1 MPKDADRVTIVPIEL
16 PDGERIFAEVTAP
29 SGGDV
34 GAGRFGQLTDLGADI
49 SRISRFV
56 VSAVRDNLPEA
67 PRRYGVQFGIKL
79 SAETGPLVAVLTKAT
94 AEANL
99 VVHLEW
105 ENENS

>member
-1 MPKDADRVTIVPIEL
+1 MTIVPIGQL
-16 PDGERIFAEVTAP
+16 DGGPIFAEVVVN
-29 SGGDV
+29 SDGDV
-34 GAGRFGQLTDLGADI
+34 GADRFGRLTELGGEI

-56 VSAVRDNLPEA
+56 AGAVRDNLPDP

-105 ENENS
+105 EEDNPPESPTT

>member
-1 MPKDADRVTIVPIEL
+1 MTIVPIGQL
-16 PDGERIFAEVTAP
+16 DGGQIFAEVAVN
-29 SGGDV
+29 SDGDV
-34 GAGRFGQLTDLGADI
+34 GAERFGRLTEIGAEI

-56 VSAVRDNLPEA
+56 ASAVRDNLPEP

-105 ENENS
+105 EDNAPEPAP